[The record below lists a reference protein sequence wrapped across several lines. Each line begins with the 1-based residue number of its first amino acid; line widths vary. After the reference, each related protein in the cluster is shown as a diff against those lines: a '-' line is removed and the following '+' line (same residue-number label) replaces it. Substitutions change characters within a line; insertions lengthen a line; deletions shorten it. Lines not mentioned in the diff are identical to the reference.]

1 MKKII
6 SCLLTAA
13 LSITAVPMLE
23 LGTTAYALTMVSD
36 AKTAV
41 EKNAAAFSDYIEKA
55 EITNDIT
62 REDLENMIFECCE
75 YTATKATEQ
84 LMRFPATGS
93 SKQRNQR
100 KARLKRQL

>member
-41 EKNAAAFSDYIEKA
+41 EKNAAAFSDYI
-55 EITNDIT
+55 
-62 REDLENMIFECCE
+62 
-75 YTATKATEQ
+75 
-84 LMRFPATGS
+84 
-93 SKQRNQR
+93 
-100 KARLKRQL
+100 